1 MSDRSTIKR
10 KPERGVDEKSELYAV
25 LDEGL
30 VAHVGIICEDEGRSY
45 PLVIPMFYA
54 RQDDQLLLHGSV
66 ASRLLRQIKKGVEV
80 CVEVTLLDAIVLARA
95 AVNISMNYRS
105 VVIFGNAQ
113 EIVDHEKKAEAL
125 DLLVEHGIPGRMK
138 DVRANTEKE
147 VKATTVLTLSLE
159 EYSMK
164 ARTGPPI
171 DDFGDFT
178 SPAWAGVI
186 PLGVSVGE
194 PEPELSGGERSIPSY
209 VSNWRRG

>member
-80 CVEVTLLDAIVLARA
+80 QYIG
-95 AVNISMNYRS
+95 S
-105 VVIFGNAQ
+105 Q
-113 EIVDHEKKAEAL
+113 
-125 DLLVEHGIPGRMK
+125 HGIESALLNENDK
-138 DVRANTEKE
+138 NT
-147 VKATTVLTLSLE
+147 TLFKLFISEIQINTKL
-159 EYSMK
+159 
-164 ARTGPPI
+164 
-171 DDFGDFT
+171 
-178 SPAWAGVI
+178 
-186 PLGVSVGE
+186 VGFF
-194 PEPELSGGERSIPSY
+194 
-209 VSNWRRG
+209 

>member
-1 MSDRSTIKR
+1 M
-10 KPERGVDEKSELYAV
+10 
-25 LDEGL
+25 
-30 VAHVGIICEDEGRSY
+30 
-45 PLVIPMFYA
+45 
-54 RQDDQLLLHGSV
+54 LHGSV